1 MIVTVT
7 KTDIFKE
14 PYGLQPTVIVYT
26 RKQNATAT
34 VPDRVMAYARIPT
47 RQKVAVAFDKNAH
60 FDAAVKYLRKYV
72 VCEKHPAWRLVA
84 IGEDPSGNGQA
95 FVFIEEI

>member
-1 MIVTVT
+1 MIVTIT
-7 KTDIFKE
+7 QTDIFKE

-34 VPDRVMAYARIPT
+34 AGDRVVAYATTSSRF
-47 RQKVAVAFDKNAH
+47 KVTVPFNVEAH

-72 VCEKHPAWRLVA
+72 INKRSPTWRLVA

-95 FVFIEEI
+95 FVFIEEV